1 MTTLRELSDM
11 RGRRVLITGA
21 TGHLGRVIAETVA
34 EMGASILL
42 LDRPGSDFV
51 SLEKS
56 LVDRWGVGVES
67 IECDLEF
74 EGQRESAIERVKR
87 DGKGLNCLV
96 NNAAFVGTA
105 ELGGWSTRFEE
116 QSLATWRRAM
126 EVNLTAPFHLCQ
138 GLAPQLKSSRGG
150 NIVNITSI
158 YADHGPDWRLYQGT
172 SMGNPAAYGASKA
185 GLAQLTRWL
194 ATTLAP
200 NVRVNAISP
209 GGIARGQPE
218 VFSTRYIEKTLGNR
232 MATEDDFRGAIGYL
246 VSDQSAYVSGETL
259 RVCSGWGS
267 W

>member
-1 MTTLRELSDM
+1 M

-21 TGHLGRVIAETVA
+21 TGHLGRVMAETLA
-34 EMGASILL
+34 EMGATILL
-42 LDRPGSDFV
+42 LDRPGSDFN
-51 SLEKS
+51 SLTKV
-56 LVDRWGVGVES
+56 LVDRWGVGVDS

-74 EGQRESAIERVKR
+74 EDQREFAIERVKG
-87 DGKGLNCLV
+87 DGKGLNCLI

-105 ELGGWSTRFEE
+105 ELAGWSARFEE

-126 EVNLTAPFHLCQ
+126 EVNLTATFHLCQ
-138 GLAPQLKSSRGG
+138 GLAPQLRSSKGG

-158 YADHGPDWRLYQGT
+158 YADHGPDWSLYQGT

-200 NVRVNAISP
+200 DVRVNAISP
-209 GGIARGQPE
+209 GGVFRGQSDEFRAKYEARTPQ
-218 VFSTRYIEKTLGNR
+218 RR
-232 MATEDDFRGAIGYL
+232 MANESDFKGAIAL
-246 VSDQSAYVSGETL
+246 LASDASSYINGSTIVVDG
-259 RVCSGWGS
+259 GWGS

>member
-1 MTTLRELSDM
+1 M

-34 EMGASILL
+34 EMGASLLL

-51 SLEKS
+51 SLEKG
-56 LVDRWGVGVES
+56 LVDRWGAGVAS

-74 EGQRESAIERVKR
+74 EDQRESAIERVLR

-105 ELGGWSTRFEE
+105 ELAGWSTRFEE

-126 EVNLTAPFHLCQ
+126 EVNLAAPFHLCQ

-172 SMGNPAAYGASKA
+172 SMANPAAYGASKA

-200 NVRVNAISP
+200 DVRVNSISP
-209 GGIARGQPE
+209 GGIHRGQE
-218 VFSTRYIEKTLGNR
+218 TIFQERYTTLVPLNR
-232 MATEDDFRGAIGYL
+232 MATENDFKGALSFL
-246 VSDQSAYVSGETL
+246 VSDLSRYVTGTSLNVDGGFST
-259 RVCSGWGS
+259 
-267 W
+267 